1 VSAEQEES
9 VASVRLAGLKHGVAA
24 PNFRADPH
32 DLIELGVA
40 AEEAGFDGYF
50 LWDHIVFSNRGE
62 GPPVQDPWS
71 LLAVVAA
78 RTSRITIG
86 TVVTPVPRRRPWQL
100 ARQTTTLDLL
110 SNGRVVLG
118 VGIGSPAYGDF
129 GIFHEP
135 SGDRERAVLLDE
147 GLDIL
152 AGLWS
157 GEPFSYSGRHLN
169 VDTVRFTPTPLQRP
183 RIPVWVAGVLP
194 APRPMARA
202 ARWDGFVPIRWSRS
216 DGLVRPSPGDIAE
229 VSGQITALRAGRGDV
244 GGVDGPGASYDMVVW
259 AEVAPEPGALPD
271 IARPYTDAGATWWI
285 ETARP
290 EPDWWEG
297 IQARVKAG
305 PLGSGGA

>member
-1 VSAEQEES
+1 VTAQLSGGKTGQ
-9 VASVRLAGLKHGVAA
+9 LAGLKHGVAA
-24 PNFRADPH
+24 PNFRADPR

-50 LWDHIVFSNRGE
+50 LWDHIVFSNSGD

-71 LLAVVAA
+71 VLSVVAA

-100 ARQTTTLDLL
+100 ARQTATLDLL
-110 SNGRVVLG
+110 SNGRTVLG

-135 SGDRERAVLLDE
+135 SGDRERAELLDE
-147 GLDIL
+147 GLDVL

-157 GEPFSYSGRHLN
+157 GEPFSYSGKHLN
-169 VDTVRFTPTPLQRP
+169 VDPVRFTPAPVQRP

-194 APRPMARA
+194 APRPIARA
-202 ARWDGFVPIRWSRS
+202 ARWDGFVPIRWSRT
-216 DGLVRPSPGDIAE
+216 DGLVRPSPDDIAA
-229 VSGQITALRAGRGDV
+229 VTGKITGHRARGY
-244 GGVDGPGASYDMVVW
+244 DGDGNDQGASYDMVVW
-259 AEVAPEPGALPD
+259 AEVAPEPAALPNL
-271 IARPYTDAGATWWI
+271 ASSYAEAGATWWI

-305 PLGSGGA
+305 PQGAGTRP

>member
-1 VSAEQEES
+1 VSAGRGGES
-9 VASVRLAGLKHGVAA
+9 APEGQLCGLKHGIAA
-24 PNFRADPH
+24 PNFRADPA

-40 AEEAGFDGYF
+40 AEQAGFDGYF
-50 LWDHIVFSNRGE
+50 LWDHIVFSNKGD

-71 LLAVVAA
+71 VLAVVAA

-135 SGDRERAVLLDE
+135 SGDRERADLLDE
-147 GLDIL
+147 GLDVL

-157 GEPFSYSGRHLN
+157 GEPFSYTGKHLN
-169 VDTVRFTPTPLQRP
+169 VDTVRFNPTPVQRP

-194 APRPMARA
+194 APRPIARA
-202 ARWDGFVPIRWSRS
+202 ARWDGFVPIRYST
-216 DGLVRPSPGDIAE
+216 DGLDRPSPGDIADLTT
-229 VSGQITALRAGRGDV
+229 GITAQRAD
-244 GGVDGPGASYDMVVW
+244 DGAGYDMVIW
-259 AEVAPEPGALPD
+259 AEVAPDPAGLPGL
-271 IARPYTDAGATWWI
+271 ARPYADAGATWWI

-290 EPDWWEG
+290 EPGWWEG

-305 PLGSGGA
+305 PQGEARTS